1 MNGQLVLKISLGISK
16 FINLTI
22 LIIKKMAKIIPDVP
36 VLIKGKFPKGFVN
49 DVKGWAFSKDKV
61 KETLLDGT
69 PKLLTL
75 DIDFGLVCSL
85 NCPHCFRRS
94 VNLNKLKQNS
104 MTYEESVNLIKEA
117 KKLGLESIKF
127 LGAGEPFE
135 NKQFLDF
142 LIDLKKLGITPCI
155 FTKGHVIGDD
165 KLVKRYYGHHGI
177 TTGKQLAQKLME
189 LDVSILLG
197 FNSFDTRTQNAMVAK
212 DGICGVK
219 DYTTKRNKA
228 LKLFVDAGFNKTNP
242 TRIALIAAP
251 ITPKNIK
258 HILEI
263 YKWGRVRNLYV
274 VSCPTMVSGRGKEQQ
289 KAQNAYYGQSKFE
302 DEIIDLYTKINIWN
316 IKKGLTSL
324 EKLREEGISAY
335 AGCHPCNQ
343 ASSGMY
349 ITLKGLTIRC
359 PGRDDE
365 QSTFCEDIRKA
376 DLKKVWKNSENGKR
390 AGTFNN
396 RCPAKDGRTIPV
408 RLYSEVLR
416 NVEKYFYKP
425 ERDEGCNFEGNI

>member
-1 MNGQLVLKISLGISK
+1 MVKVIPKIP
-16 FINLTI
+16 
-22 LIIKKMAKIIPDVP
+22 KI
-36 VLIKGKFPKGFVN
+36 IKGKFSEGYVN
-49 DVKGWAFSKDKV
+49 DVHGWAFSKEKV
-61 KETLLDGT
+61 KETNLDGT

-75 DIDFGLVCSL
+75 DIDFGLQCSL

-94 VNLNKLKQNS
+94 VKLDDLKKNA
-104 MTYEESVNLIKEA
+104 MTYEETINILKQAKE
-117 KKLGLESIKF
+117 LGLESIKF

-142 LIDLKKLGITPCI
+142 LIDLKKLEITPCI

-177 TTGKQLAQKLME
+177 TTGKQLAKKLRE

-197 FNSFDTRTQNAMVAK
+197 FNSFDTKIQNSMVAK

-219 DYTTKRNKA
+219 NYTPKRNKA

-242 TRIALIAAP
+242 TRLALIAAP

-258 HILEI
+258 DIFEI
-263 YKWGRVRNLYV
+263 YKWGRERNLYV
-274 VSCPTMVSGRGKEQQ
+274 VSTPTMVSGRGKEQQ
-289 KAQNAYYGQSKFE
+289 QAQNLSYGKEKFE
-302 DEIIDLYTKINIWN
+302 EDLIQLYTKINIWN
-316 IKKGLTSL
+316 IKKGITTLS
-324 EKLREEGISAY
+324 KLKEEGVSAY

-349 ITLKGLTIRC
+349 ITLKGLVIRC

-365 QSTFCEDIRKA
+365 QSTFCEDIRKSN
-376 DLKKVWKNSENGKR
+376 LKKVWQSSENYKR

-396 RCPAKDGRTIPV
+396 KCPAKDGKTIPSK
-408 RLYSEVLR
+408 LYREVLK
-416 NVEKYFYKP
+416 NVIQYFQKP